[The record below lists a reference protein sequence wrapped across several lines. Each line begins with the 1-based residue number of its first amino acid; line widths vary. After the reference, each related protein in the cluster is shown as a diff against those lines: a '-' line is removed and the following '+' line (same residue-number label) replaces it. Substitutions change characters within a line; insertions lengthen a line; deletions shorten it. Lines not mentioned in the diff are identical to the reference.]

1 MTEYEATW
9 DSLDRHETPAWF
21 RDAKLGIFIH
31 WGIYSVPGWA
41 PGEEGHDPDL
51 SSDYAEWYPN
61 YMYEEG
67 SPFREYH
74 LEHYGADVEY
84 IDFLED
90 WQAERWDPDRWADR
104 FEDVGAGYVVM
115 VGEHHDGF
123 PLWDSHYQRY
133 NTADMGPERDL
144 VGELGEAVRER
155 DLKYAVSNH
164 GNLNYYQP
172 GFEGQYGH
180 PAVEDEDTP
189 PGPEYVHFMNAKLY
203 EIVRKYDT
211 DMLWFDLPKARSD
224 DLHVKELI
232 ADFYNRA
239 AERGKE
245 VAVNDRSSLDAVG
258 TVIDTGDDEWHGDF
272 ETPEYAVFDE
282 VRDTVWESVRGIGRS
297 FGYNR
302 AEDDA
307 DHIARDELIHSFVD
321 IVSKNG
327 NLLLN
332 VGPRADGTIPEPQ
345 LDRLR
350 ALGDWLD
357 VNGDAIFGTR
367 PWAVAEDRVAETE
380 LRYTWREGTLYVT
393 LLEYPE
399 SGTVTTSIPAH
410 VTLSGTADGHLL
422 TAAGERAVGVD
433 VGRGTVTLDLGER
446 PDHEYAWSVA
456 LADVPNPRQSGG
468 ADADSLFSG

>member
-1 MTEYEATW
+1 MTEYEPTW
-9 DSLDRHETPAWF
+9 DSLDRHETPTWF

-74 LEHYGADVEY
+74 LEHYGEDVEY
-84 IDFLED
+84 IDFVED
-90 WQAERWDPDRWADR
+90 WNAERWDPEEWAELFD
-104 FEDVGAGYVVM
+104 DVGAGYVVM

-133 NTADMGPERDL
+133 NAAEMGPERDI
-144 VGELGEAVRER
+144 VADLGEAVRDR
-155 DLKYAVSNH
+155 DLRYAVSNH

-180 PAVEDEDTP
+180 PAVEDEDTL
-189 PGPEYVHFMNAKLY
+189 PGPEYVDFMNAKLR
-203 EIVRKYDT
+203 EIIRKYDT
-211 DMLWFDLPKARSD
+211 DLLWFDLPKARSD
-224 DLHVKELI
+224 TLHVKEIL
-232 ADFYNRA
+232 ADFYNQ
-239 AERGKE
+239 AEAKGKE

-258 TVIDTGDDEWHGDF
+258 TVIDTDDDEWHGDF
-272 ETPEYAVFDE
+272 ETPEYAVFE
-282 VRDTVWESVRGIGRS
+282 TVRDTVWESVRGIGKS

-302 AEDDA
+302 AEDEE
-307 DHIARDELIHSFVD
+307 DHIAHDELIRSFVD

-350 ALGDWLD
+350 TLGDWLSI
-357 VNGDAIFGTR
+357 NGDAIFATR
-367 PWAVAEDRVAETE
+367 PWTVAEDLVADVD
-380 LRYTWREGTLYVT
+380 LRYTHRDGTLYCT
-393 LLEYPE
+393 LLEYP
-399 SGTVTTSIPAH
+399 GDGAVTTSIPAH
-410 VTLSGTADGHLL
+410 VDLDGTPDATLLVADG
-422 TAAGERAVGVD
+422 ERPVD
-433 VGRGTVTLDLGER
+433 VDRGRAEITLTLPER
-446 PDHEYAWSVA
+446 PDHDYAWSVA
-456 LADVPNPRQSGG
+456 LDGVENPRQ
-468 ADADSLFSG
+468 